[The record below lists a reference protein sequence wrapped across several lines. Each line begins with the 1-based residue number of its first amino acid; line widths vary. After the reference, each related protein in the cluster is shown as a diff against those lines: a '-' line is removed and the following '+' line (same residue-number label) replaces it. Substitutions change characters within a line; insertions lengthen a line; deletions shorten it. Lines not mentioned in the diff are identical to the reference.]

1 MRRCAGPQCWE
12 GGPSPGWG
20 WGPDAPGGAA
30 ERDCAG
36 ADPSICFAGAQADV
50 KPDEVASVLWKYFTE
65 LGSNAKET
73 VDQLQQAEITK
84 QLK

>member
-1 MRRCAGPQCWE
+1 MRGCASGWE
-12 GGPSPGWG
+12 GGNSDPCVP
-20 WGPDAPGGAA
+20 
-30 ERDCAG
+30 AG
-36 ADPSICFAGAQADV
+36 TRADV
-50 KPDEVASVLWKYFTE
+50 SPDQVATVLWKYFTE

>member
-1 MRRCAGPQCWE
+1 MN
-12 GGPSPGWG
+12 
-20 WGPDAPGGAA
+20 
-30 ERDCAG
+30 
-36 ADPSICFAGAQADV
+36 
-50 KPDEVASVLWKYFTE
+50 PDEVASVLWKYFTE